1 MARSLK
7 DSGVDWIGNIPFE
20 WGMSRIGATFEHV
33 NEKNTNREET
43 NILSLMKDIG
53 VIPYSEKGAVGNNA
67 SEDIERYYLVQP
79 NDIVM
84 NSMNVIIGSVG
95 KSRYKGCLSQVY
107 HVLRVR
113 DKEEDYVDYY
123 DYLFATRQFQR
134 KLVGYGNGILEHR
147 MRIPMSKLK
156 IVDLPKP
163 SYEVQSRI
171 AYYLDKKVDKINEL
185 IQVQKDAITKFE
197 EYKQQVISETINFGL
212 EKDNLV
218 DSKYEWI
225 KKIPAHWEIEKV
237 ARTTYL
243 KGRIGWQGLKSTE
256 FKTEGP
262 HLVTGTDFNN
272 GYVDWDNCVRVT
284 EQRYE
289 EAKFIQVQEGDL
301 LITKDGTI
309 GKVAI
314 AQNAPVKVSV
324 NSGIFVTRPLHNEY
338 INKYFYYL
346 MLSDVFKEFFQLT
359 LTGNSTILHLY
370 QGVFSQFRYPLPPME
385 EQLEIV
391 NYLDKKIEEIE
402 QLIQIKKDKI
412 EKLNDYKKS
421 LIYEAVTG
429 KIEVM

>member
-1 MARSLK
+1 MARARIKRALSVESSNRTVNSTSYIDEGFPLYGASGYLGDINEYDQIDKYISIVK
-7 DSGVDWIGNIPFE
+7 DGAGVGRVNRNPEKSSIV
-20 WGMSRIGATFEHV
+20 ATM
-33 NEKNTNREET
+33 N
-43 NILSLMKDIG
+43 
-53 VIPYSEKGAVGNNA
+53 
-67 SEDIERYYLVQP
+67 YL
-79 NDIVM
+79 
-84 NSMNVIIGSVG
+84 
-95 KSRYKGCLSQVY
+95 
-107 HVLRVR
+107 
-113 DKEEDYVDYY
+113 
-123 DYLFATRQFQR
+123 
-134 KLVGYGNGILEHR
+134 
-147 MRIPMSKLK
+147 
-156 IVDLPKP
+156 LPKRGFDLNFLYWVLSVFNFDLYINGSTIP
-163 SYEVQSRI
+163 HIYFKDYSNEYFDFPTNKHQQSI
-171 AYYLDKKVDKINEL
+171 ANFLDKKIDKINEL
-185 IQVQKDAITKFE
+185 IQVQEDAIVKFE

-314 AQNAPVKVSV
+314 AQNAPEKVSV

-346 MLSDVFKEFFQLT
+346 MLSNVFKEFFQLT

-370 QGVFSQFRYPLPPME
+370 QGVFSQFRYPLPPKA
-385 EQLEIV
+385 EQIEIV
-391 NYLDKKIEEIE
+391 NYLDKKTEEIE

-412 EKLNDYKKS
+412 EKLNEYKKS

>member
-1 MARSLK
+1 MSSSLIYSGYDWVDSVPTQWEKKKLKYLSKIRTGKRDVNHGNEKGEYPFFTCSMYPKKISEYSFDCEALLIAGNGLVGFTQYYNGKFDAYQRTYVISHFKGVHPLFLKYYVSNLLVKSVESKSVGSVIDFIKLGDIK
-7 DSGVDWIGNIPFE
+7 DFPVFMPFE
-20 WGMSRIGATFEHV
+20 I
-33 NEKNTNREET
+33 EK
-43 NILSLMKDIG
+43 
-53 VIPYSEKGAVGNNA
+53 
-67 SEDIERYYLVQP
+67 Q
-79 NDIVM
+79 
-84 NSMNVIIGSVG
+84 
-95 KSRYKGCLSQVY
+95 KS
-107 HVLRVR
+107 
-113 DKEEDYVDYY
+113 
-123 DYLFATRQFQR
+123 
-134 KLVGYGNGILEHR
+134 
-147 MRIPMSKLK
+147 
-156 IVDLPKP
+156 
-163 SYEVQSRI
+163 I
-171 AYYLDKKVDKINEL
+171 ANFLDKKVEKINEL
-185 IQVQKDAITKFE
+185 IQVQEDAISKLE

-218 DSKYEWI
+218 ESKYEWI
-225 KKIPAHWEIEKV
+225 KKIPEHWEIEKV

-272 GYVDWDNCVRVT
+272 GYVDWDSCVRVT
-284 EQRYE
+284 KQRYE
-289 EAKFIQVQEGDL
+289 EANFIQVQEGDL

-314 AQNAPVKVSV
+314 AQNAPEKVSV

-346 MLSDVFKEFFQLT
+346 MLSNVFKEFFQLT

-370 QGVFSQFRYPLPPME
+370 QGVFSQFRYPLPPKV
-385 EQLEIV
+385 EQIEIV
-391 NYLDKKIEEIE
+391 NYLDKKTEEIE

-412 EKLNDYKKS
+412 EKLNEYKKS